1 MEPGGDINR
10 RNLAQAFYQRACE
23 DLDVAKILLKNGK
36 YADAALHSQQC
47 GEKAIKSFL
56 VIQNR
61 FLTSHIVS
69 GELSRII
76 EEQNI
81 PEGAHLLETVR
92 HLERHWIKPR
102 YPFLSPDGRIKDPLT
117 MYTEKQASDSLLMAE
132 YVLKWANDMIMDI
145 G

>member
-10 RNLAQAFYQRACE
+10 RNLARAFYKRACE
-23 DLDVAKILLKNGK
+23 DRDVAQILLKEGK
-36 YADAALHSQQC
+36 YADSALHSQQC

-81 PEGAHLLETVR
+81 PDGEHLLEIVR

-102 YPFLSPDGRIKDPLT
+102 YPFLSTDGKIQDPLVV
-117 MYTEKQASDSLLMAE
+117 YTEKQASQAFLLAE
-132 YVLKWANDMIMDI
+132 SILGWVKTTLPEIV
-145 G
+145 

>member
-1 MEPGGDINR
+1 MKTVMLHRFSKKE
-10 RNLAQAFYQRACE
+10 
-23 DLDVAKILLKNGK
+23 GK
-36 YADAALHSQQC
+36 YADSALHSQQC

-69 GELSRII
+69 GEFSRII

-81 PEGAHLLETVR
+81 PDGEHLLENVR

-102 YPFLSPDGRIKDPLT
+102 YPFLSMDGKIQDPLVI
-117 MYTEKQASDSLLMAE
+117 YTEKQASQAFLLSESILGWVKTTLAE
-132 YVLKWANDMIMDI
+132 IV
-145 G
+145 

>member
-1 MEPGGDINR
+1 MLHRFSKKE
-10 RNLAQAFYQRACE
+10 
-23 DLDVAKILLKNGK
+23 GK
-36 YADAALHSQQC
+36 YADSALHSQQC

-69 GELSRII
+69 GEFSRII

-81 PEGAHLLETVR
+81 PDGEHLLENVR

-102 YPFLSPDGRIKDPLT
+102 YPFLSMDGKIQDPLVI
-117 MYTEKQASDSLLMAE
+117 YTEKQASQAFLLSESILGWVKTTLAE
-132 YVLKWANDMIMDI
+132 IV
-145 G
+145 

>member
-10 RNLAQAFYQRACE
+10 RNLARAFYRRACE
-23 DLDVAKILLKNGK
+23 DRDVAQILLKEGK
-36 YADAALHSQQC
+36 YADSALHSQQC

-69 GELSRII
+69 GEFSRII

-81 PEGAHLLETVR
+81 PDGEHLLENVR

-102 YPFLSPDGRIKDPLT
+102 YPFLSMDGKIQDPLVI
-117 MYTEKQASDSLLMAE
+117 YTEKQASQAFLLSESILGWVKTTLAE
-132 YVLKWANDMIMDI
+132 IV
-145 G
+145 

>member
-1 MEPGGDINR
+1 MI
-10 RNLAQAFYQRACE
+10 YYRALCYIR
-23 DLDVAKILLKNGK
+23 VRILIYPLILEWIRK
-36 YADAALHSQQC
+36 YADSALHSQQC

-69 GELSRII
+69 GEFSRII

-81 PEGAHLLETVR
+81 PDGEHLLENVR

-102 YPFLSPDGRIKDPLT
+102 YPFLSMDGKIQDPLVI
-117 MYTEKQASDSLLMAE
+117 YTEKQASQAFLLSESILGWVKTTLAE
-132 YVLKWANDMIMDI
+132 IV
-145 G
+145 